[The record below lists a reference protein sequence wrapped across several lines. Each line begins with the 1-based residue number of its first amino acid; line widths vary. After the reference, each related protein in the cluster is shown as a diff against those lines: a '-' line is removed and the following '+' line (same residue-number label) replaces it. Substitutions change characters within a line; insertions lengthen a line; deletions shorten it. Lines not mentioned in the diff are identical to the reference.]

1 MKTSGRPRI
10 ANVRGPNLNPWEM
23 QDYEP
28 LAESFD
34 LTGSSWSTPSTRTP

>member
-23 QDYEP
+23 QNQP

-34 LTGSSWSTPSTRTP
+34 LTGSSWSTPSTRTS